1 MAGSVFVQR
10 RLVVSTTM
18 TIAQDAGVQFKDAMA
33 MMAAAVQVVTTD
45 GPAGRGGL
53 TVTAA
58 CSVCQ
63 DPPRL
68 LVCVNSSASAH
79 PYIHAN
85 GRLSLN
91 VLATG
96 QEDVA
101 MAFAGKVAPELR
113 FDIGS
118 WSWDDLGQPVLHG
131 ACAHF
136 SCVVHETLTSGTH
149 TIFVCDVH
157 NAQGEK
163 GRLPL
168 LYHDRIMVPLA
179 KVA

>member
-1 MAGSVFVQR
+1 MSATMAIEPGIGGR
-10 RLVVSTTM
+10 
-18 TIAQDAGVQFKDAMA
+18 FKNAMA

-63 DPPRL
+63 EPPRL
-68 LVCVNSSASAH
+68 LVCVNNSASAH
-79 PYIHAN
+79 PYVEAN

-91 VLATG
+91 VLAVG

-101 MAFAGKVAPELR
+101 AAFGGKVAPEMR
-113 FDIGS
+113 FGIGL
-118 WSWDDLGQPVLHG
+118 WTADGLGQPTLQE

-136 SCVVHETLTSGTH
+136 SCVVHDTMKSGTH
-149 TIFVCDVH
+149 TIFICDVH
-157 NAQGEK
+157 DAWGDND
-163 GRLPL
+163 RRPL
-168 LYHDRIMVPLA
+168 VYYDRTMMSLA
-179 KVA
+179 EAR

>member
-1 MAGSVFVQR
+1 MSAAMAMAPG
-10 RLVVSTTM
+10 
-18 TIAQDAGVQFKDAMA
+18 IEAQFKDAMA
-33 MMAAAVQVVTTD
+33 MMAAAIQVVTTD

-68 LVCVNSSASAH
+68 LVCVNSAASAH
-79 PYIHAN
+79 PFVQAN

-91 VLATG
+91 VLSAG

-101 MAFAGKVAPELR
+101 MAFGGKVAPELR
-113 FDIGS
+113 FDVGS
-118 WSWDDLGQPVLHG
+118 WSSDDFGQPMLHG

-136 SCVVHETLTSGTH
+136 SCVVHETVTSGTH

-157 NAQGEK
+157 DARGDKDRQ
-163 GRLPL
+163 PL
-168 LYHDRIMVPLA
+168 VYHARGMVPLT
-179 KVA
+179 KTF